1 MNCTVSKVFRDD
13 VRLEMRMCQS
23 HKCRL
28 APLDS
33 ENDRSNDR
41 SLAFNCFTDPRPEM
55 TKPRA
60 DDVEVRLCIRGGKV
74 ALWLPAAADKDFL
87 RMIVFPGRRDCVRQ
101 EVDRRWYVVQ
111 L

>member
-1 MNCTVSKVFRDD
+1 MTLK
-13 VRLEMRMCQS
+13 
-23 HKCRL
+23 RL

-33 ENDRSNDR
+33 ENDRS
-41 SLAFNCFTDPRPEM
+41 LALNCFTDPRPEM
-55 TKPRA
+55 TKKPRA
-60 DDVEVRLCIRGGKV
+60 DDVEVRLCKRGGKV

-111 L
+111 RRGLKLHAGVGRQEEVSMVLKC